1 MLHIRTTLAAL
12 LSFLLIVGTGCQT
25 TPNAVLRLQAENAIR
40 DGHFDVAD
48 QRTSLALEQDPSD
61 WKALYYQGLIRIAQD
76 RPLEARIALEQAFE
90 VRRSRPG
97 VGDIADA
104 LVSGA
109 IAAIEKG
116 GATYERIEVPGAFEL
131 PAALAMAIDAGRY
144 DGFIALGCVIR
155 GETTHYDY
163 VCGESARGL
172 NELAM
177 RHRVALGYGVVTVE
191 NQDQAWARAAPDQ
204 RNKGGDVARACLA
217 MIALRQRLAG
227 NTQ

>member
-1 MLHIRTTLAAL
+1 LWIRSQFRRRHARAL
-12 LSFLLIVGTGCQT
+12 FPIVAKRPLVLI
-25 TPNAVLRLQAENAIR
+25 
-40 DGHFDVAD
+40 
-48 QRTSLALEQDPSD
+48 
-61 WKALYYQGLIRIAQD
+61 
-76 RPLEARIALEQAFE
+76 LEARFYA
-90 VRRSRPG
+90 
-97 VGDIADA
+97 DIADA

>member
-1 MLHIRTTLAAL
+1 VAKRPLV
-12 LSFLLIVGTGCQT
+12 LI
-25 TPNAVLRLQAENAIR
+25 
-40 DGHFDVAD
+40 
-48 QRTSLALEQDPSD
+48 
-61 WKALYYQGLIRIAQD
+61 
-76 RPLEARIALEQAFE
+76 LEARFYA
-90 VRRSRPG
+90 
-97 VGDIADA
+97 DIADA